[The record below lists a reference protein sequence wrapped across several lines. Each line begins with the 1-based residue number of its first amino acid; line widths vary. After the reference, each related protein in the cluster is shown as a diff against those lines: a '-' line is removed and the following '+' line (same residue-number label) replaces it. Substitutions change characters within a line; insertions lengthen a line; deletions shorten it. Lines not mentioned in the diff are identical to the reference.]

1 MDTVLRKKKRLGQEI
16 KSYFEKLKAAR
27 EIN

>member
-1 MDTVLRKKKRLGQEI
+1 MDTVSRKKKRLGQEI
-16 KSYFEKLKAAR
+16 KSYLEKLKAAH